1 MANKEVI
8 EKWVAALESGDYP
21 QTQGALNTTDDDG
34 NHSYC
39 CLGVLCELAADE
51 GLIEP
56 ADHYGAYAYTEYGV
70 EYMEGGVL
78 PPPVRGWAG
87 LRYSNPDVA
96 VNDERR
102 SLTALNDRDM
112 LTFPV
117 IADIIRSNFLVDSDA

>member
-21 QTQGALNTTDDDG
+21 QARGALNIKHYDG

-39 CLGVLCELAADE
+39 CLGVLCELAVDE
-51 GLIEP
+51 GVIKP
-56 ADHYGAYAYTEYGV
+56 ADRFGSYAYTEDGV

-78 PPPVRGWAG
+78 PLPVRKWAG
-87 LRYSNPDVA
+87 LRYCNPDVA

-102 SLTALNDRDM
+102 ALADLNDSEM

-117 IADIIRSNFLVDSDA
+117 IADILRSNFLVDSDA